1 MTSTFPRWQGD
12 SIPAFV
18 FELCRQLAGEFD
30 VWVLAPH
37 AAGACIAENIDGLR
51 VVRFRYA
58 PIALETLAYGGGM
71 LANLR
76 QNRWRWLMV
85 IPFMLF
91 QWIAAFRLVAR
102 ERIGLVHAHWL
113 IPQGVVAACLFR
125 RRAKLLVTAHG
136 SDLSG
141 LTGGLSRLLK
151 RWALRRADG
160 VTVVSATLRDRALD
174 LGAAP
179 SCLTVAPMGVDVRRR
194 FVPGPEA
201 TRSATGLLFVGRLV
215 REKGIES
222 LLRAMPAV
230 LTACPAATLTV
241 VGSGPLEEDLRILC
255 SELGL
260 TAHVTFVGA
269 LANEYLPDYYR
280 RAAITVIPS
289 LDEGYGLVC
298 VEAMACACPV
308 AASDLPALRGILEDG
323 AYGRLF
329 QAGDE
334 ADLADCV
341 AGLLDESAGRRA
353 LGEAG
358 RRQAERTGGWEA
370 SGNLYA
376 GLLHGLAKCTQ

>member
-1 MTSTFPRWQGD
+1 MTSTFPRWRGD
-12 SIPAFV
+12 SVPAFV
-18 FELCRQLAGEFD
+18 FELCRKLADEFD

-37 AAGACIAENIDGLR
+37 AEGACIAEDIDGLR

-58 PIALETLAYGGGM
+58 PATMETLAYRGGI

-91 QWIAAFRLVAR
+91 QWLAAFRLVVR
-102 ERIGLVHAHWL
+102 ERIGLIHAHWL

-141 LTGGLSRLLK
+141 LTGGLSVLLK
-151 RWALRRADG
+151 RWVLSRADG
-160 VTVVSATLRDRALD
+160 VTVVSASLRERVLD

-179 SCLTVAPMGVDVRRR
+179 SSLTVAPMGVDVCKR
-194 FVPGPEA
+194 FVPDP
-201 TRSATGLLFVGRLV
+201 TVVRSATGLLYVGRLV

-222 LLRAMPAV
+222 LVRSMPAV
-230 LTACPAATLTV
+230 LAACPAATLTV
-241 VGSGPLEEDLRILC
+241 VGGGPLEEDLRTLC
-255 SELGL
+255 GQLGL
-260 TAHVTFVGA
+260 AAHITFVGA
-269 LANEYLPDYYR
+269 LANECLPDYYR

-289 LDEGYGLVC
+289 HDEGYGLVC

-308 AASDLPALRGILEDG
+308 VASDLPALRGILDNS
-323 AYGRLF
+323 ACGRFF
-329 QAGDE
+329 QAGNE
-334 ADLADCV
+334 VDLADCV
-341 AGLLDESAGRRA
+341 LRLLGDSAGRHA

-358 RRQAERTGGWEA
+358 RWQAERTGGWEA
-370 SGNLYA
+370 SWRLYA
-376 GLLHGLAKCTQ
+376 GLLHGLARRFS